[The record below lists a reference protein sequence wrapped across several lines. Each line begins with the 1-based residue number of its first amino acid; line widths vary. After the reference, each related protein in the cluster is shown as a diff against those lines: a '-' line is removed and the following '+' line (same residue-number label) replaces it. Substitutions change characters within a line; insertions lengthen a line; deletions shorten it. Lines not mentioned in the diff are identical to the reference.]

1 MLWPRM
7 TPRAAA
13 ATAALALSAAPIALA
28 AGSPGFDGPT
38 IKNPAVPPAFTLHDQ
53 NGNVVRL
60 GQQRGHVVLITFLY
74 THCLDV
80 CPLTAAH
87 LNQALRMLGPKR
99 TQVRVFAISVDP
111 KGDTAG
117 AVKRFILG
125 GLLGAAHQ
133 PGDRI
138 PLGATGAEE
147 RQRGRF
153 TEPEIVYPVGAPARH
168 AKLARTAR
176 LGAAPFGLTRPNKN
190 GRFEAFMP
198 SSGSAGYRHRAEVTG

>member
-13 ATAALALSAAPIALA
+13 AAAALTLSAAPIALA
-28 AGSPGFDGPT
+28 AGTPGFDGPT

-60 GQQRGHVVLITFLY
+60 VQQRGHVVLITFLY

-99 TQVRVFAISVDP
+99 TLVRVFAISVDP
-111 KGDTAG
+111 KGDTAS
-117 AVKRFILG
+117 AVKRFIHAHA
-125 GLLGAAHQ
+125 LLRQFHYLTGTRAELQSIWAAYGVKSRAQ
-133 PGDRI
+133 AGGDRVDHT
-138 PLGATGAEE
+138 LYTLLLDRALKGRVLYDSTAT
-147 RQRGRF
+147 
-153 TEPEIVYPVGAPARH
+153 P
-168 AKLARTAR
+168 TAITHDIR
-176 LGAAPFGLTRPNKN
+176 ILLQ
-190 GRFEAFMP
+190 P
-198 SSGSAGYRHRAEVTG
+198 S